1 MDGSGVVGKARK
13 GKERSPGLT
22 YQEVLDQDTREV
34 PACLREQVVPDLGTA
49 SVPVARYT
57 DPAFFRQEV
66 DKLWLRCW
74 QFACREEDI
83 PNPGDF
89 TTYEIV
95 GKSLF
100 LVRQADGSVRAFANS
115 CLHRGRKL
123 VTGGG
128 CKEKFR
134 CMYHGWTWN
143 RDGSFAENPMPW
155 DFPQAKPE
163 NLSLPQAKVGSWGGF
178 VFINFD
184 PDAPSLESILDPMP
198 RHFERWK
205 LEDCYTAVHVAK
217 MIPANWKAVSEAF
230 MESHHSLTTHPQIL
244 PYLADENS
252 QYDVL
257 SDYIT
262 RQISAVCVPSP
273 LIDRSRLTEQQILES
288 MMGTGGRGG
297 IGENNATSLK
307 VPEGTTA
314 RAYAGELFR
323 QMFSAE
329 DGHDYSDKSD
339 AEMLDAIL
347 YNCFPNMSFWAGFAP
362 NLVYR
367 WRPIGVRH
375 DQTLMEVIRL
385 KRVPKDRPRPRPAA
399 MHLLRDDEQ
408 WSDAEELGPLG
419 EIFNQD
425 MANLPF
431 VQEGL
436 DASLSGVV
444 HFGRYSE
451 MRIRQHHIMLE
462 RYLDRE

>member
-1 MDGSGVVGKARK
+1 
-13 GKERSPGLT
+13 
-22 YQEVLDQDTREV
+22 
-34 PACLREQVVPDLGTA
+34 
-49 SVPVARYT
+49 
-57 DPAFFRQEV
+57 
-66 DKLWLRCW
+66 
-74 QFACREEDI
+74 
-83 PNPGDF
+83 
-89 TTYEIV
+89 
-95 GKSLF
+95 
-100 LVRQADGSVRAFANS
+100 
-115 CLHRGRKL
+115 
-123 VTGGG
+123 
-128 CKEKFR
+128 
-134 CMYHGWTWN
+134 
-143 RDGSFAENPMPW
+143 
-155 DFPQAKPE
+155 
-163 NLSLPQAKVGSWGGF
+163 
-178 VFINFD
+178 
-184 PDAPSLESILDPMP
+184 
-198 RHFERWK
+198 
-205 LEDCYTAVHVAK
+205 
-217 MIPANWKAVSEAF
+217 
-230 MESHHSLTTHPQIL
+230 
-244 PYLADENS
+244 
-252 QYDVL
+252 
-257 SDYIT
+257 
-262 RQISAVCVPSP
+262 
-273 LIDRSRLTEQQILES
+273 
-288 MMGTGGRGG
+288 MGTGGRGG
-297 IGENNATSLK
+297 VGENNAPSFK

-385 KRVPKDRPRPRPAA
+385 KRVPKDGPRPRPAT